1 MEGLKFSEVP
11 FVTDV
16 PSFSELLFGSTL
28 WGSQPLT
35 LGSIWVLLSLPL
47 VLVIS

>member
-1 MEGLKFSEVP
+1 MKFSAVP

-16 PSFSELLFGSTL
+16 PSFSELLLESTL
-28 WGSQPLT
+28 RGSQPLT
-35 LGSIWVLLSLPL
+35 LGNFWVLLSLPL